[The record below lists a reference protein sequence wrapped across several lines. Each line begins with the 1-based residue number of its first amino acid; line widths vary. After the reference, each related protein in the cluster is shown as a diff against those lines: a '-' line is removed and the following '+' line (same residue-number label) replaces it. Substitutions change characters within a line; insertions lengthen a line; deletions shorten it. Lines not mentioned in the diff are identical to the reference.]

1 MITLGRW
8 SRPVFVLVTCEHGG
22 NRIPAAY
29 RRWFRGCARLL
40 ASHRGYDPGA
50 LAMARTLSR
59 VFAAPLVAST
69 VSRLVVELNRSPG
82 HRGLFSDVDASRA
95 FHIRDEAL
103 QRFYRPYRNAVRDAV
118 ERRIER
124 GYRVLHVS
132 SHSFTPVL
140 DGVVR
145 RADIGL
151 LYDPSRAFER
161 HVVASWRRELLSRLP
176 AFVVRRN
183 SPYRGTD
190 DGLTTSLRKR
200 FGDGDYAGIELEIN
214 QKLLRK
220 GAREQSALR
229 NGVAQALRSALA
241 EG

>member
-1 MITLGRW
+1 MR
-8 SRPVFVLVTCEHGG
+8 SQPVFVLVTCEHGG

-29 RRWFRGCARLL
+29 RRWFRGSARLV

-69 VSRLVVELNRSPG
+69 VSRLVVDLNRSPR
-82 HRGLFSDVDASRA
+82 HRGLFSEAMLRA
-95 FHIRDEAL
+95 PLTVRDEAL
-103 QRFYRPYRNAVRDAV
+103 QRFHRPYRNAVSDAV

-161 HVVASWRRELLSRLP
+161 DVVASWRRELRSRLP
-176 AFVVRRN
+176 VFVVRRN
-183 SPYRGTD
+183 APYRGTD
-190 DGLTTSLRKR
+190 DGLTTSLRER

-214 QKLLRK
+214 QKHLRK
-220 GAREQSALR
+220 SSRERSALR
-229 NGVAQALRSALA
+229 NDVVQALRSALA
-241 EG
+241 KT